1 MSSTSEK
8 SHATNVTNL
17 ESLIASITAFGASYN
32 PSRESIQKAVLQA
45 ILAASKDSI
54 RILNDATSANSMAI
68 DAREV
73 AFQSLGKIVTRANNF
88 LKASETTTQV
98 DESARTIVR
107 KLQGKRASAKLTD
120 EEKLA
125 MEAEGNAVTQISV
138 SQMSYDSQLDNFDIF
153 ISLLATVPQ
162 YSPNEE
168 DLTVESLR
176 TFHSELKEMNTNVLT
191 TDIEASNARDSRN
204 VILYKPLVGLVD
216 VASDTKTYIKAVY
229 GATSTQYKQISKLS
243 FISRN

>member
-32 PSRESIQKAVLQA
+32 PSRESIQKVVLQA
-45 ILAASKDSI
+45 ILAASKDSL

-68 DAREV
+68 NAREV
-73 AFQSLGKIVTRANNF
+73 AFQSLSKRITRANNF
-88 LKASETTTQV
+88 LKASETTVQV

-120 EEKLA
+120 EEKIAL
-125 MEAEGNAVTQISV
+125 EAEGKDVNQIST
-138 SQMSYDSQLDNFDIF
+138 SQMSYDSQLDNFDKF

-162 YSPNEE
+162 YKPNEE
-168 DLTVESLR
+168 DLTEEALR
-176 TFHSELKEMNTNVLT
+176 SFHNELKEMNTNVLT
-191 TDIEASNARDSRN
+191 TDIEASNARDARN
-204 VILYKPLVGLVD
+204 EILYKPLVGLVD
-216 VASDTKTYIKAVY
+216 VASDTKTYIKAVF
-229 GATSTQYKQISKLS
+229 GTTSTQYKQISKLS
-243 FISRN
+243 FVSRN

>member
-1 MSSTSEK
+1 MASTSEK
-8 SHATNVTNL
+8 SHGTNVTNL
-17 ESLIASITAFGASYN
+17 ESLIASITAFGARYN
-32 PSRESIQKAVLQA
+32 PSRESIQTVVLQA
-45 ILAASKDSI
+45 ILATSNDSI

-73 AFQSLGKIVTRANNF
+73 AFQSLGKRITRANNF

-125 MEAEGNAVTQISV
+125 LEAEGKDVNQISA
-138 SQMSYDSQLDNFDIF
+138 SQMSYDSQLDNFDKF

-168 DLTVESLR
+168 DLTIESLR
-176 TFHSELKEMNTNVLT
+176 TFHNELKEMNVNVLT
-191 TDIEASNARDSRN
+191 TDIEASNARDARN
-204 VILYKPLVGLVD
+204 EILYKPLVGLVD
-216 VASDTKTYIKAVY
+216 VASDTKAYIKAVF
-229 GATSTQYKQISKLS
+229 GATSTQYKQISKLT
-243 FISRN
+243 FVSRN